1 MQEYKHLQKLS
12 MKNNKEKILA
22 KPSGILL
29 QDHVKNVLEE
39 GLYIQ
44 QTFPVSFDKYNN
56 FINKDLSKRLIG
68 AIKFHDAGK
77 ANIIWQKACNLDYE
91 NYKLWLKNNK
101 GGFAVFAK
109 SNKKLAGKH
118 LRVSGV
124 RHEISSLDMY
134 YDKGFS
140 EPVKVAIAAHHSKL
154 SNKHE
159 KRWTDNNSGKNSSK
173 LWSQFVNL
181 NGCFRNYHDYN
192 QAIIKHYEFSG
203 VRAYLQLADHRASAK
218 EEKNEINNLNLF
230 LYSFPESWKKRNV
243 QKIAEKYYNDE
254 LLLLRAPTGAGK
266 TDACLLWASKQIE
279 NHKAERLI
287 IAMPTRFTSN
297 ALSVGITESLSDNGL
312 YHSTAW
318 FTKYH
323 KGVKEGNIALYKARK
338 EQELA
343 RQLLTPVT
351 VCTIDHLLMSLTLTR
366 EEHHTILFNLANS
379 CVVIDEAD
387 FYDEFT
393 QANIL
398 VLLEFLR
405 KLKVPTMIMSASLPE
420 SSLNMYKSIGY
431 EIDNIKEDISDNE
444 RERAEIKE
452 IRNYEKIEDLEE
464 LLNKCIE
471 TNCAIIYANT
481 VAKAIEFFMW
491 FKNKGITP
499 ILYHSRY
506 TEPDK
511 MKKEQALLDALGKE
525 AWSNGNAEGI
535 AILTQIGEMSVNI
548 SADIMISDLCPMDRL
563 VQRAGRLCRFDKNKI
578 GELNIAIPKQN
589 EQLYPAPYGSFSI
602 KKGWIAN
609 KYLMK
614 TFELLKI
621 KKYSACDF
629 VTLVNQVYPDF
640 EGFNTKAV
648 RNANLL
654 KEKFVSNWIILPA
667 DLSAEDDTISQ
678 DWRSRDIVGN
688 ETVFVHYPDTDIFYY
703 WQDYQEYKLE
713 NSIDV
718 ASYLVKKGIKENRIL
733 RKSIMVSGEEIVIN
747 IALNCYDFEFG
758 LQLTTN
764 SKDDQFL

>member
-1 MQEYKHLQKLS
+1 
-12 MKNNKEKILA
+12 MKNNKDKILA

-29 QDHVKNVLEE
+29 QDHVENVLEE

-44 QTFPVSFDKYNN
+44 QIFPISFDKYYKI
-56 FINKDLSKRLIG
+56 INKDLSKRLNG
-68 AIKFHDAGK
+68 AIKFHDVGK
-77 ANIIWQKACNLDYE
+77 AYPKWQNACQKDYE
-91 NYKLWLKNNK
+91 NYRKWCESNNGSFIDFSK
-101 GGFAVFAK
+101 Q
-109 SNKKLAGKH
+109 NRDLAGKH

-159 KRWTDNNSGKNSSK
+159 KRWIDNSSGKNSSK

-181 NGCFRNYHDYN
+181 NGCFKNSHDYN
-192 QAIIKHYEFSG
+192 QAILKHYEFSG
-203 VRAYLQLADHRASAK
+203 VRAYLQLADHRASSK
-218 EEKNEINNLNLF
+218 EEENEINNLNLF
-230 LYSFPESWKKRNV
+230 SYSFPESWKKRNV

-287 IAMPTRFTSN
+287 MAMPTRFTSN

-318 FTKYH
+318 FTNFHNK
-323 KGVKEGNIALYKARK
+323 VKEGNIARDIAKK
-338 EQELA
+338 EHELA
-343 RQLLTPVT
+343 RKLLTPVT
-351 VCTIDHLLMSLTLTR
+351 VCTVDHLLMSLTLTR
-366 EEHHTILFNLANS
+366 EDHHTILFNLANS

-420 SSLNMYKSIGY
+420 SSLDMYKSIGY
-431 EIDNIKEDISDNE
+431 KIEGIKEDVSDNE
-444 RERAEIKE
+444 RKRVEIKK
-452 IRNYEKIEDLEE
+452 IKSYEKVEDLGE

-481 VAKAIEFFMW
+481 VAKAIDFFMW

-525 AWSNGNAEGI
+525 AWNNGTAEGI

-563 VQRAGRLCRFDKNKI
+563 VQRAGRLCRFDKNKL
-578 GELNIAIPKQN
+578 GELYITVPIQN
-589 EQLYPAPYGSFSI
+589 AQIYPAPYGSFSI
-602 KKGWIAN
+602 KKGWTSN
-609 KYLMK
+609 KFLIK
-614 TFELLKI
+614 TLELLEV
-621 KKYSACDF
+621 KKYSAGDF
-629 VTLVNQVYPDF
+629 VTLINQVYPDF
-640 EGFNTKAV
+640 ENFSTKAT

-667 DLSAEDDTISQ
+667 DISTEDDTISQ
-678 DWRSRDIVGN
+678 DWRSRDIFGN
-688 ETVFVHYPDTDIFYY
+688 ETVFVCYPQTDGFYY

-733 RKSIMVSGEEIVIN
+733 RKSIVVSGEEVIIN

-758 LQLTTN
+758 LQLAAN
-764 SKDDQFL
+764 AREDQFL

>member
-1 MQEYKHLQKLS
+1 MR
-12 MKNNKEKILA
+12 NKKTKILA

-29 QDHVKNVLEE
+29 QDHIENVLEE
-39 GLYIQ
+39 GSYIREI
-44 QTFPVSFDKYNN
+44 FPNSFNKYYS
-56 FINKDLSKRLIG
+56 FTNKDLSKRLNG

-77 ANIIWQKACNLDYE
+77 ANVLWQRACNLDYE
-91 NYKLWLKNNK
+91 NYRLWLKNNK
-101 GGFAVFAK
+101 GGFNEFAK
-109 SNKKLAGKH
+109 NNRSLVGKH

-154 SNKHE
+154 SNKHK
-159 KRWTDNNSGKNSSK
+159 KRWKNNSSGANSSRI
-173 LWSQFVNL
+173 WSQFVNL
-181 NGCFRNYHDYN
+181 NGCFKNFHEFN
-192 QAIIKHYEFSG
+192 NAVIKHYEFSG
-203 VRAYLQLADHRASAK
+203 VRAYLQLSDHRASAK
-218 EEKNEINNLNLF
+218 EEGDF
-230 LYSFPESWKKRNV
+230 VSDFRSFMYSFPKTWAKRNV
-243 QKIAEKYYNDE
+243 QKIAEQYYNDE

-279 NHKAERLI
+279 NSKAERLV

-297 ALSVGITESLSDNGL
+297 ALSVSISESLSDNGL

-318 FTKYH
+318 FNKFH
-323 KGVKEGNIALYKARK
+323 NEVKDGNIEHYQAKK
-338 EQELA
+338 EQETA

-366 EEHHTILFNLANS
+366 EEHHSIIFNLANS

-398 VLLEFLR
+398 VLLEFL
-405 KLKVPTMIMSASLPE
+405 KILKVPTMIMSASLPE
-420 SSLNMYKSIGY
+420 SSLKMYSSIGY
-431 EIDNIKEDISDNE
+431 RIKDIKEDKSDLE
-444 RERAEIKE
+444 RKRAEVKE
-452 IRNYEKIEDLEE
+452 IRNYEGIEDLED
-464 LLNKCIE
+464 LFNICIE
-471 TNCAIIYANT
+471 RNCAIIYANT

-511 MKKEQALLDALGKE
+511 NEKERVLLNALGRE
-525 AWSNGNAEGI
+525 AWENGAAKGI

-578 GELNIAIPKQN
+578 GALYITVPQQN
-589 EQLYPAPYGSFSI
+589 NQLYPAPYGSYSV
-602 KKGWIAN
+602 KHGWSAN
-609 KYLMK
+609 KFMERTLQ
-614 TFELLKI
+614 LLKM
-621 KKYSACDF
+621 KKYSAGDF
-629 VTLVNQVYPDF
+629 VELINQVYPKLEEF
-640 EGFNTKAV
+640 SVKAT

-654 KEKFVSNWIILPA
+654 KEKFVSNWIILPVEQS
-667 DLSAEDDTISQ
+667 LVDDTISQ

-688 ETVFVHYPDTDIFYY
+688 GTVFTNYPETDVYYY
-703 WQDYQEYKLE
+703 WQDFQEYKL
-713 NSIDV
+713 NYSIDIPT
-718 ASYLVKKGIKENRIL
+718 YLIIKGIKENKIV
-733 RKSIMVSGEEIVIN
+733 KETITVAGEEIEIN
-747 IALNCYDFEFG
+747 IALNCYDFDFG
-758 LQLTTN
+758 LQLTSN
-764 SKDDQFL
+764 RKDDQFL

>member
-1 MQEYKHLQKLS
+1 
-12 MKNNKEKILA
+12 MKSNKEKILA

-29 QDHVKNVLEE
+29 QDHVRNVLEE

-44 QTFPVSFDKYNN
+44 QIFPVSFDKYYN
-56 FINKDLSKRLIG
+56 FTNRDLSKRLSG

-77 ANIIWQKACNLDYE
+77 ANIIWQKACSLDYE

-101 GGFAVFAK
+101 GGFNEFAK
-109 SNKKLAGKH
+109 NNRNLAGKH

-134 YDKGFS
+134 YEKGFS

-159 KRWTDNNSGKNSSK
+159 KRWTDNSSGKNSSK

-181 NGCFRNYHDYN
+181 NGCYRNYHDYN

-218 EEKNEINNLNLF
+218 EDKNETDDFNSF
-230 LYSFPESWKKRNV
+230 SYSFPESWQKRNV
-243 QKIAEKYYNDE
+243 QKIAEKYYNNE

-297 ALSVGITESLSDNGL
+297 ALSINVAETLSDTGL
-312 YHSTAW
+312 YHSSAW
-318 FTKYH
+318 FTKFNEDI
-323 KGVKEGNIALYKARK
+323 KQGIIARDIAKKEH
-338 EQELA
+338 ELA
-343 RQLLTPVT
+343 RKLLTPVT
-351 VCTIDHLLMSLTLTR
+351 VCTVDHLLMSLTLTR
-366 EEHHTILFNLANS
+366 EDHHTILFNLANS

-398 VLLEFLR
+398 VLLEFFK

-420 SSLNMYKSIGY
+420 SSLVMYNSIGY
-431 EIDNIKEDISDNE
+431 NIENIKEDKSDYE
-444 RERAEIKE
+444 RKRAEIKE
-452 IRNYEKIEDLEE
+452 IISYEKIDDLEE

-506 TEPDK
+506 TEKDK
-511 MKKEQALLDALGKE
+511 KLKEDILLDALGKE
-525 AWSNGNAEGI
+525 AWNSNTAKGI
-535 AILTQIGEMSVNI
+535 AILTQIGEMSINI
-548 SADIMISDLCPMDRL
+548 SADLMVSDLCPMDRL

-578 GELNIAIPKQN
+578 GELYIAIPKQK
-589 EQLYPAPYGSFSI
+589 EQLYPAPYGSFST
-602 KKGWIAN
+602 KKGWTAN
-609 KYLMK
+609 KFLIK
-614 TFELLKI
+614 TLELLEM
-621 KKYSACDF
+621 KKYSAGDF
-629 VTLVNQVYPDF
+629 VALINKVYPDF
-640 EGFNTKAV
+640 EDFNTKAI

-667 DLSAEDDTISQ
+667 DLSTEDDTINQ

-688 ETVFVHYPDTDIFYY
+688 ETVFVHYPEMDVFYY
-703 WQDYQEYKLE
+703 WQDYQEYKLTS
-713 NSIDV
+713 SIDV

-733 RKSIMVSGEEIVIN
+733 RKSITVSEEEIIIN
-747 IALNCYDFEFG
+747 IALNCYEFKFG
-758 LQLTTN
+758 LQLTSN
-764 SKDDQFL
+764 SNDDQFL